1 MDARRHFMNDRVRQL
16 EDWCAEQLGAL
27 VSFEPLAREA
37 STRQFYRA
45 AASDGSRIAMD
56 APPET
61 ENNAQFR
68 ALSGL
73 FRSNGVPVP
82 EVLAFDPRGFL
93 LVSDFGDCRFDQA
106 YAAGREEECLGLA
119 LEAVLRIQSVASD
132 VVPPY
137 EVSRFRDELGIFTE
151 WLVQRFLRLE
161 TPALMDDAWE
171 TLIEATQ
178 AQPTVTV
185 HRDYHSRNLL
195 LCDDGNLGIVDF
207 QDALVGPVTYDL
219 VSLLRDCYHLFPEA
233 TVAEWLTRYLQRA
246 NCGMTAR
253 DFRRAFDLTG
263 VQRHLKAA
271 GIFARLKLRDG
282 RDSHLHDIAPTLRR
296 VADVTAGYPELVDLS
311 RWAGNVVLPAAI
323 REVGQP

>member
-1 MDARRHFMNDRVRQL
+1 MSDRVRQL

-45 AASDGSRIAMD
+45 TACDGSRIAMD

-82 EVLAFDPRGFL
+82 EILAFDPRGFL
-93 LVSDFGDCRFDQA
+93 LVSDFGDCRFDHA
-106 YAAGREEECLGLA
+106 YAAGREEECLDLA
-119 LEAVLRIQSVASD
+119 LESLLRIQSVESD

-151 WLVQRFLRLE
+151 WLVRRFLRLE
-161 TPALMDDAWE
+161 TPSFIDGAWE
-171 TLIEATQ
+171 ALIGATQ
-178 AQPTVTV
+178 AQPMVTV

-195 LCDDGNLGIVDF
+195 LCDDGSLGIVDF
-207 QDALVGPVTYDL
+207 QDALVGPMTYDL
-219 VSLLRDCYHLFPEA
+219 VSLLRDCYHVFPEA
-233 TVAEWLTRYLQRA
+233 TVAEWLTRYLRRSD
-246 NCGMTAR
+246 CGMNAHG
-253 DFRRAFDLTG
+253 FRRAFDLTG

-282 RDSHLHDIAPTLRR
+282 RDSHLQDMAPTLER
-296 VADVTAGYPELVDLS
+296 VAGVTGGYPELEDLS
-311 RWAGNVVLPAAI
+311 RWVGNVVLPAAI
-323 REVGQP
+323 RETGRP

>member
-1 MDARRHFMNDRVRQL
+1 MDERRHFMNDRVRQL

-27 VSFEPLAREA
+27 VSFEPLARDA

-45 AASDGSRIAMD
+45 TVSDGSRIAMD

-82 EVLAFDPRGFL
+82 EVFAFDPRGFL
-93 LVSDFGDCRFDQA
+93 LVSDFGDRRFDHA
-106 YAAGREEECLGLA
+106 YAEGREEQCLDLA
-119 LEAVLRIQSVASD
+119 LGALVRIQSVESD
-132 VVPPY
+132 IIPPY
-137 EVSRFRDELGIFTE
+137 ETSRFRDELGIFTE
-151 WLVQRFLRLE
+151 WLAGRLLGLE
-161 TPALMDDAWE
+161 PPAFIDDTWE
-171 TLIEATQ
+171 TLIAATQ
-178 AQPTVTV
+178 AQPMVTV

-195 LCDDGNLGIVDF
+195 LSDDGSLGIVDF
-207 QDALVGPVTYDL
+207 QDALFGPVTYDL
-219 VSLLRDCYHLFPEA
+219 VSLLRDCYHVFPEA
-233 TVAEWLTRYLQRA
+233 TVENRLARYRVRSDSGLDS
-246 NCGMTAR
+246 R

-282 RDSHLHDIAPTLRR
+282 RVSHLGDIAPTLQR
-296 VADVTAGYPELVDLS
+296 VAEVTGGYRELTELG
-311 RWAGNVVLPAAI
+311 RWVGNVVLPATTRAVA
-323 REVGQP
+323 RP

>member
-1 MDARRHFMNDRVRQL
+1 M
-16 EDWCAEQLGAL
+16 
-27 VSFEPLAREA
+27 
-37 STRQFYRA
+37 
-45 AASDGSRIAMD
+45 
-56 APPET
+56 
-61 ENNAQFR
+61 
-68 ALSGL
+68 
-73 FRSNGVPVP
+73 
-82 EVLAFDPRGFL
+82 
-93 LVSDFGDCRFDQA
+93 
-106 YAAGREEECLGLA
+106 
-119 LEAVLRIQSVASD
+119 LRIQSVASD